1 MIVVGIITVRLAI
14 YHATSLKDKRRVVKS
29 LKDRIRR
36 RFNVSIAETDALDSA
51 QRAVLTA
58 AIVANETRFVERC
71 LQQVLN
77 LIEGDREAALVDYS
91 IETL

>member
-1 MIVVGIITVRLAI
+1 MVIGIVTARLAI

-36 RFNVSIAETDALDSA
+36 KFNVSVAETDALESRQSA
-51 QRAVLTA
+51 VITA
-58 AIVANETRFVERC
+58 AVVANETQFAQQC

-77 LIEGDREAALVDYS
+77 LIQGNRCVTLVDYS